1 MYTPNDDCRALIPIN
16 NYDLIKYARFIK
28 DICDRNYIKLE
39 VDSTYVLNYAGS
51 SYKQFIDSIKF
62 LFNNLKTSHIFSL
75 AVDEDSFTGR
85 TPFDVVL
92 DTRKRFENT
101 QLINNNFDWSDYMFK
116 TFTKEDLKNGDVIK
130 LDNNKVGIVI
140 VDTGTILYS
149 DDICDRLSDLNNELE
164 MTHSKIIAVRRPTVP
179 HNCRFSAFKRTYG
192 ELIYERKEEKVEE
205 MTLEE
210 VCEALGK
217 NVKIVKSH
225 D

>member
-1 MYTPNDDCRALIPIN
+1 MYIPNNEPVLIPTDN
-16 NYDLIKYARFIK
+16 CDLIKYVRFIE
-28 DICDRNYIKLE
+28 DICNRNHIDLF
-39 VDSTYVLNYAGS
+39 VDNVLRMSKA
-51 SYKQFIDSIKF
+51 KTQFVDVIKF
-62 LFNNLKTSHIFSL
+62 YFSSRKTLRTLSFV
-75 AVDEDSFTGR
+75 VDKDSFIGH
-85 TPFDVVL
+85 TPFRVVL
-92 DTRKRFENT
+92 DTIKRFENT
-101 QLINNNFDWSDYMFK
+101 QLINNNFDWSDYMFR
-116 TFTKEDLKNGDVIK
+116 TFTKEDFKNGDVIK

-149 DDICDRLSDLNNELE
+149 DDTYDRLSDLNNELK

-179 HNCRFSAFKRTYG
+179 HNCRFSAFKCAYG

-225 D
+225 N